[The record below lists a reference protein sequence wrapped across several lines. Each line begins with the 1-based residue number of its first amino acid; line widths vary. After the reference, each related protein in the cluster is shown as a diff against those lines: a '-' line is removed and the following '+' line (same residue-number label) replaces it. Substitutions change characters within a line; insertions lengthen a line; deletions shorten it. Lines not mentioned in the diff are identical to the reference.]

1 MLGFERAGEYRAP
14 GGSSR
19 RTVFMR
25 HEGLNVCLAIRASA
39 RPGTL
44 QLLFKPP
51 QRPSASRTEPGG
63 PERKYPPMCMIAV
76 VQRGQS
82 SWRTR
87 KGILFTTA
95 GDGLGVI
102 TWPDGY

>member
-1 MLGFERAGEYRAP
+1 
-14 GGSSR
+14 
-19 RTVFMR
+19 VFMR

-76 VQRGQS
+76 VQRVKARAARERAFCSPLQAMGS
-82 SWRTR
+82 
-87 KGILFTTA
+87 A
-95 GDGLGVI
+95 
-102 TWPDGY
+102 